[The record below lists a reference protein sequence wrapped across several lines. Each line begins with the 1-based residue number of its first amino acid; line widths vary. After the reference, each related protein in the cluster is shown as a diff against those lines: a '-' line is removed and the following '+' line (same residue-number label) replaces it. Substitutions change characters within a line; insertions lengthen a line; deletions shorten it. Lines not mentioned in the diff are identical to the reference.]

1 MDDGVFLIVVPK
13 KIEIPQMNYHYL
25 DSNNQPAGPASLEE
39 IRAFA
44 QEGKVARNPMICPV
58 GGSEWKLLSAV
69 AGGAGAR
76 SMSLPF
82 SGTLL
87 ADFVARL
94 VKLVGGILSPALVE
108 KSLGFARHFGQYA
121 ILLGGALGLI
131 ASIVA
136 AIRFNSF
143 VLFLGG
149 VGFVIAL
156 AVAQFAAARFLHA
169 SDSLIETTPSRLSSM
184 AFLEC
189 IGVLAVLGAVGS
201 LVGGIVVAI
210 QSGSVGMLIPPLL
223 STVVLGFF
231 GAIALHPHLAS
242 VDAGSGSAGE
252 EAIGILAFFLKAM
265 LKLVPLGFALLAVVG
280 ALVLAAGIVAPS
292 SQFYFMLSNLI
303 PSLDVPGLGG
313 PGLGGMG
320 AVLLAALLPM
330 ISYFS
335 FLVASLPIELWRAVL
350 SLPGKLDLL
359 RRAERTA

>member
-1 MDDGVFLIVVPK
+1 
-13 KIEIPQMNYHYL
+13 MNYHYL
-25 DSNNQPAGPASLEE
+25 DSSNQPAGPASLDE
-39 IRAFA
+39 IRALVRG
-44 QEGKVARNPMICPV
+44 GKVARNPMICPV

-69 AGGAGAR
+69 SGGARVR

-94 VKLVGGILSPALVE
+94 VNLVGGILSPALVE

-143 VLFLGG
+143 ALFLGG

-156 AVAQFAAARFLHA
+156 SVAQFAAARFLNA
-169 SDSLIETTPSRLSSM
+169 SDSLIETTPSRLSSL

-189 IGVLAVLGAVGS
+189 MGVLAVLGAVGS
-201 LVGGIVVAI
+201 LLGGVVVAI
-210 QSGSVGMLIPPLL
+210 QDGSVGMLIPPLL
-223 STVVLGFF
+223 SMIVLGFF
-231 GAIALHPHLAS
+231 GAIALHPQLAS
-242 VDAGSGSAGE
+242 VEAGSGSAGE
-252 EAIGILAFFLKAM
+252 EAIGILAFVLKAM

-280 ALVLAAGIVAPS
+280 ALVLAVGILAPS
-292 SQFYFMLSNLI
+292 SQFYYMISTLI

-330 ISYFS
+330 IGYFS
-335 FLVASLPIELWRAVL
+335 FLVASLPLEFWRAVL